1 MIFIKNAKSILMIL
15 INTLRR
21 SHLTYRNMDADQEAH
36 AEMYESVISAME
48 KTKSKI
54 EKIVKEL

>member
-1 MIFIKNAKSILMIL
+1 MIL